1 MTVRF
6 KELGFAMIT
15 KSKTLVFDIDFKLKA
30 LESDMIAKLI
40 LLEFNKKIN
49 KLNECLIKFNNTIK
63 N

>member
-40 LLEFNKKIN
+40 LLEFNKKKIIN
-49 KLNECLIKFNNTIK
+49 
-63 N
+63 